1 LAIRG
6 ASRKWAMPLRG
17 WRMEMSRFIIEFGD
31 RLDGHFREKAFTQN
45 PEQARVQLRF
55 TTSQGGGCF
64 PSGVSG
70 MRVYG

>member
-1 LAIRG
+1 
-6 ASRKWAMPLRG
+6 
-17 WRMEMSRFIIEFGD
+17 MEMSRFIIEFGD

-70 MRVYG
+70 MRVYGEVVMVLLYCGSLFLLF